1 MASTEDNVLLNQ
13 IVNQG
18 INIYGSREK
27 IRNQLV
33 QFAQQY
39 LDLGNMDIQKTSY
52 LAYLIDI
59 LSILSA
65 NQLFYDSTI
74 YKEFFMV
81 DAQMSE
87 SVQNLASWI
96 GYTVPKASPA
106 SVNILFTI
114 PLTFSVSQVN
124 FNFPKYFKCK
134 AGEIP
139 FTIEGSYNSNDSA
152 TNVSMNLLKL
162 KNIYGTSPTNS
173 GNIIN
178 NSILTVRDYNGY
190 YRPVYLSSDRKSCA
204 FSLPFKQ
211 EEVIVQSYMIP
222 DTLGLNQ
229 FYNITVEY
237 TGQVSEIEVWL
248 CSPSYGQKLNTAGSA
263 VDGILDPA
271 TWDPNS
277 TIIDTAG
284 QKCSFVKWAEST
296 NGVYTMSARA
306 EQYTWVG
313 SYDKGQIF
321 FGNGIVGKQP
331 TPGSVCVVQLH
342 VTQGSS
348 GNVISNTIISGD
360 PLYLDIGAGRTSN
373 INYSCLNYEASVG
386 GKDILSTAEIKQ
398 NAIVNL
404 SSKER
409 LVSDN
414 DYDNIQTI
422 IGNSIPLSDCVPILK
437 RSDIKVNEIMVFTLL
452 NYTANGVN
460 EIVPTRNVTIDL
472 INPQWDENNQYV
484 IPRNYEVTVGPEDY
498 RLTFLTVF
506 NMVLDKNTKTAYYD
520 YILQKADGVTTTMYI
535 EKVKKWNQQTYMS
548 STGTSFQ
555 IDLDKK
561 TTLSPS
567 YPLVITFNI
576 NHIASEIYE
585 VLGVD
590 DPNNP
595 DMSFTDVDHVWGL
608 EEYIYYF
615 QIINFRCKMT
625 TKWGNFAVYDS
636 NSNNDVIDETGPEVK
651 KIDGVDVKA
660 LTRTY
665 KSFSFTLGDYT
676 MVPNGKQRFE
686 FRIEC
691 LAPELDSEGNVLG
704 YIEDDLGNVIREN
717 VILVLSDGTVN
728 PQLTRDQISNA
739 YVNMLWQDLSNY
751 YCDVTVR
758 KDMSDCMQ
766 SSITVDSY
774 VNGINAGYG
783 ENIYHV
789 HNVPTIYQ
797 EYYHDVVGRTSDQ
810 SGTSNFEM
818 VVMQKLI
825 DNLNFDNLKMLTDF
839 INIKFADTYGILNN
853 LKYNPPS
860 YNVESRYT
868 HTPWW
873 VNAQDKQ
880 GFPDGAIENPDYEE
894 PSSIASDVY
903 YVVNGKIDGNYDPLN
918 QYIGYIA
925 RRDVTVIYDD
935 DQTDVGVPEYTY
947 QLIQPTLGMV
957 IKVKDELD
965 SSGDIQTCIWNGR
978 IWKTVDDYT
987 IPLKLK
993 IKVEVDETVTG
1004 KSDKA
1009 IQESVIQT
1017 LSEYF
1022 QDKMGLQENLDRSDI
1037 VRVCRSVDGVV
1048 YAELQDPE
1056 FDIRFNYEVSDL
1068 TQKELLD
1075 FTPQYVGFRGIS
1087 TTNNSY
1093 DSTTIDVE
1101 VVRK

>member
-18 INIYGSREK
+18 VNIYGSREK

-52 LAYLIDI
+52 LAYLIDM
-59 LSILSA
+59 LSILTA

-81 DAQMSE
+81 DAQMME
-87 SVQNLASWI
+87 SVQNLSKWI
-96 GYTVPKASPA
+96 GYTIPKATPA
-106 SVNILFTI
+106 SVNVLFII
-114 PLTFSVSQVN
+114 PLSFSVSQVN
-124 FNFPKYFKCK
+124 FNFPRYFKCK

-139 FTIEGSYNSNDSA
+139 FTIDGSYNSSDVGA
-152 TNVSMNLLKL
+152 NVSMNLLKL
-162 KNIYGTSPTNS
+162 KNLYGSSPTTS
-173 GNIIN
+173 GTIIN

-190 YRPVYLSSDRKSCA
+190 YRPVYLSADRKSCS

-211 EEVIVQSYMIP
+211 EEVIVQSYTIP

-229 FYNITVEY
+229 FYNIPVEY
-237 TGQVSEIEVWL
+237 DGQVSEIEVWI
-248 CSPSYGQKLNTAGSA
+248 CSPSYGQKLNTSGTS
-263 VDGILDPA
+263 VDGLLDPA
-271 TWDPNS
+271 NWNPEE
-277 TIIDTAG
+277 TILDTAG

-296 NGVYTMSARA
+296 NGIYTMSARA

-342 VTQGSS
+342 VTKGAS
-348 GNVISNTIISGD
+348 GNVIANTITSGD
-360 PLYLDIGAGRTSN
+360 ALYLDTGAGRTSN
-373 INYSCLNYEASVG
+373 INYTCLNYEASSG
-386 GKDILSTAEIKQ
+386 GSDILSIAEIKQ

-409 LVSDN
+409 LVSDE
-414 DYDNIQTI
+414 DYNNIQTI

-437 RSDIKVNEIMVFTLL
+437 RSDIKVNEIMAYTIL
-452 NYTANGVN
+452 NYSANGVT

-498 RLTFLTVF
+498 RLTFMTVF
-506 NMVLDKNTKTAYYD
+506 NMVLDKNTRTAYYD
-520 YILQKADGVTTTMYI
+520 YILQKADGVTTSMYI
-535 EKVKKWNQQTYMS
+535 EKVKKWNQQTYMT

-555 IDLDKK
+555 IDLEKK
-561 TTLSPS
+561 TTLTPA
-567 YPLVITFNI
+567 YPLVITFNV

-585 VLGVD
+585 VLGVE
-590 DPNNP
+590 DPENP
-595 DMSFTDVDHVWGL
+595 NMDFTDVDYEWNL
-608 EEYIYYF
+608 EEYLAYF

-625 TKWGNFAVYDS
+625 TKWGTFSVYDS
-636 NSNNDVIDETGPEVK
+636 NTNNDVIDTNIQIK
-651 KIDGVDVKA
+651 KVDGVDVKSMVK
-660 LTRTY
+660 TY

-676 MVPNGKQRFE
+676 MVPDGKQRFE

-691 LAPELDSEGNVLG
+691 MAPKLDSEGNVLG
-704 YIEDDLGNVIREN
+704 YIEDELGNVIRDD
-717 VILVLSDGTVN
+717 VILVTSNGQVN
-728 PQLTRDQISNA
+728 PQLSHEQIQRA
-739 YVNMLWQDLSNY
+739 YVTMTWQDLSNY

-758 KDMSDCMQ
+758 RDMSDCMQ
-766 SSITVDSY
+766 SSITADSL
-774 VNGINAGYG
+774 VNGIDAGYG
-783 ENIYHV
+783 ENVYHV

-797 EYYHDVVGRTSDQ
+797 EYYNDVVSRTSDE

-825 DNLNFDNLKMLTDF
+825 ENLNFDNLKMLTDF
-839 INIKFADTYGILNN
+839 INIKFADTYGVLSN

-860 YNVESRYT
+860 YIVESRYT

-873 VNAQDKQ
+873 TNAQDNQ
-880 GFPDGAIENPDYEE
+880 GFPSGAIENPDYVE
-894 PSSIASDVY
+894 PTSIAENIY
-903 YVVNGKIDGNYDPLN
+903 YIVNGKIDGNYDPLN
-918 QYIGYIA
+918 QYMGYIA
-925 RRDVTVIYDD
+925 RRDVTVIYDSENPD
-935 DQTDVGVPEYTY
+935 IAVPEYTY
-947 QLIQPTLGMV
+947 QLIEPTLGMV
-957 IKVKDELD
+957 VKIKDELD
-965 SSGDIQTCIWNGR
+965 SSGAIQTCIWNGR
-978 IWKTVDDYT
+978 LWKTIDDYT

-1022 QDKMGLQENLDRSDI
+1022 QDKMGLQKNLDRSDI
-1037 VRVCRSVDGVV
+1037 IRVCRSVDGVV
-1048 YAELQDPE
+1048 YAELIEPE
-1056 FDIRFNYEVSDL
+1056 FDIRFNYEVGDL

-1075 FTPQYVGFRGIS
+1075 FTPQYVGFRAIS
-1087 TTNNSY
+1087 STNTDY
-1093 DSTTIDVE
+1093 DNVTVDVE
-1101 VVRK
+1101 VTRQ